1 MSENFIP
8 IKVSAPRRLPQKEFK
23 LPVEESIKI
32 IDEVRK
38 I

>member
-1 MSENFIP
+1 MSENFMP
-8 IKVSAPRRLPQKEFK
+8 MKMSAPRRLEQKEFK